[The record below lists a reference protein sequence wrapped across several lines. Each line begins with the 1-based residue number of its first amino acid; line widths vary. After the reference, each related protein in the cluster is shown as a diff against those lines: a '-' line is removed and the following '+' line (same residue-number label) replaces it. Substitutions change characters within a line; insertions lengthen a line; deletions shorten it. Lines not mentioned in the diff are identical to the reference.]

1 MVIDIALGI
10 VLAVLIL
17 RYWPAI
23 VAAGVLSIF
32 AFAAITIV
40 GSIIYA
46 ISLHEALVK
55 QIAIVSIALCGF
67 LVITFI
73 AHLISKRTVLTSS
86 EISVLLVI
94 TFMLVSASSVF
105 FKLLTTWAE
114 QANDI
119 TVYLYSLPIFG
130 LWVWVW
136 KRLLFMVRSRKDLAK
151 NET

>member
-23 VAAGVLSIF
+23 LAAGVLSVI
-32 AFAAITIV
+32 AFAVIAIV

-55 QIAIVSIALCGF
+55 QIAIASIVLCGF
-67 LVITFI
+67 LVVTFV
-73 AHLISKRTVLTSS
+73 AHLISKRTVLTTS
-86 EISVLLVI
+86 EISVLLVMI
-94 TFMLVSASSVF
+94 FMLVSASSVF

-114 QANDI
+114 QSGDY

-136 KRLLFMVRSRKDLAK
+136 KRLLSLVRSRKGLAE